1 MINSARTGKQ
11 GGFTIV
17 ELMVGIV
24 VGLLVV
30 LAATAGA
37 SFYEANRRNTIG
49 GNGAQE
55 NATATAYFIQREARM
70 AGMWSGPAAFCPTGK
85 AKKYNS
91 TTSSYD
97 TVTLDPTSGGTPFET
112 PLSIAAGTG
121 TNNTDSMA
129 LTFSYASELGGMPDG
144 VLDHDKNGADFS
156 VSVKTGKVVGDY
168 FHKHDLVLLSPPSS
182 NTTTDCVFGV
192 ITQVQ
197 NSASHLQMRPYGN
210 SNGQPSDP
218 VFDGFATGSRILNLG
233 AIPISRTL
241 RLNNN
246 NVEIVFAFPDYNAS
260 SNPCPAGF
268 SYLLESSISY
278 CRSVVAENVVKLIAR
293 FSNNTGDGTSPANW
307 VQNTTS
313 NRLQVILVGRSSQR
327 EKPSSGNAADACDA
341 TTSANLPKD
350 WNGNNITVQ
359 NSSDTSRADG
369 TWQCFRYRT
378 VQLDLPLKNLILQ
391 AAN

>member
-55 NATATAYFIQREARM
+55 NATASAYFIQREARM

-91 TTSSYD
+91 ATSSYD
-97 TVTLDPTSGGTPFET
+97 TVTLDPTSGGTPFQV
-112 PLSIAAGTG
+112 PLAITTGTG
-121 TNNTDSMA
+121 TNNTDSME

-144 VLDHDKNGADFS
+144 VLDHDKTGSDFS
-156 VSVKTGKVVGDY
+156 VTVKTGKVMSDY
-168 FHKHDLVLLSPPSS
+168 FHEDDIVLLSPPSS
-182 NTTTDCVFGV
+182 NTTSDCVIGV

-197 NSASHLQMRPYGN
+197 DSASHLQMRPYGN

-218 VFDGFATGSRILNLG
+218 VFDSFTTGSRILNLG
-233 AIPISRTL
+233 TGNVTHTL

-246 NVEIVFAFPDYNAS
+246 NFEVD
-260 SNPCPAGF
+260 GQ
-268 SYLLESSISY
+268 
-278 CRSVVAENVVKLIAR
+278 VVAENVVKLLAR

-350 WNGNNITVQ
+350 WNGNNITLQ

-378 VQLDLPLKNLILQ
+378 VQLDVPLKNLILQ